1 MCEWEC
7 QIGICIY
14 KGEVRPGNINLGVI
28 SEYISRAKSLVAIL
42 GRDHVLDVLRG
53 RLPGIESVFEPR
65 SKEVSQQLPV
75 GAIPPS
81 GLTHAGPGSIR
92 H

>member
-1 MCEWEC
+1 MCEWKC

-42 GRDHVLDVLRG
+42 GRDHVLDVLHG
-53 RLPGIESVFEPR
+53 RLPGIESVTEPI
-65 SKEVSQQLPV
+65 SKEVSQQFPI
-75 GAIPPS
+75 GASPLS
-81 GLTHAGPGSIR
+81 WLTCAGPGSII